1 MKLEFLIKKYLSNT
15 SDESVL
21 TEIQNM
27 YSKINI
33 YDQRL
38 NYYLFRRR
46 IASDRIPFQIAKRI
60 MADCKKFL
68 RLLQSLRK
76 DLVRLMQMN
85 SSNLWEKLQK
95 RISGLN
101 NV

>member
-1 MKLEFLIKKYLSNT
+1 LKLEFLIKKYLSNT

-60 MADCKKFL
+60 MADCKKFPKVIAVL
-68 RLLQSLRK
+68 AERSCKINANEQLKPVGEVAEK
-76 DLVRLMQMN
+76 DK
-85 SSNLWEKLQK
+85 WFE
-95 RISGLN
+95 
-101 NV
+101 